1 MAIYEVRGVCLGC
14 EVCFFCE
21 GRVEEEEDAR
31 KFLPH
36 PLDAAL
42 NRSLPAKLQG
52 CLRLPLLARG
62 VHREGGQSV
71 STFAL
76 DTVRVDC

>member
-1 MAIYEVRGVCLGC
+1 MCVGC
-14 EVCFFCE
+14 EVCFGYE
-21 GRVEEEEDAR
+21 AGVEEEDAAS

-36 PLDAAL
+36 PLDATL

-52 CLRLPLLARG
+52 CLRLLLLARG
-62 VHREGGQSV
+62 VHREGGWSV

-76 DTVRVDC
+76 DTGRIDG